1 MIHYISGD
9 ATDPVKDK
17 ALICH
22 VCNDRGAWG
31 SGFVLAISRKWI
43 SPEKAYRDWK
53 KGQIDRVTQVNLD
66 KNFVLGNVQF
76 VPVCLLQGKEI
87 WVANMIAQADYA
99 KQIAQGQIFLQ
110 YDQLNI
116 ALIKSFKFATEKSLT
131 LHMPRIGCDRA
142 GGEWKKVESI
152 ISTHSHDSGI
162 DVYVYDLPGV
172 PKTWRD

>member
-9 ATDPVKDK
+9 ATDPVQDK

-22 VCNDRGAWG
+22 VANDVGAWG
-31 SGFVLAISRKWI
+31 SGFVLALSKKWI
-43 SPEKAYRDWK
+43 SPEKAYRDWRN
-53 KGQIDRVTQVNLD
+53 GRIDRVTQVNID
-66 KNFVLGNVQF
+66 KSFILGNVQF

-87 WVANMIAQADYA
+87 WVANMIAQ
-99 KQIAQGQIFLQ
+99 KRCGNPKSTTEIFLQ

-116 ALIKSFKFATEKSLT
+116 ALIKSFKFAEEKKLS

-142 GGEWKKVESI
+142 GGQWSKVKPLIE
-152 ISTHSHDSGI
+152 THSQDTGI

-172 PKTWRD
+172 PKTWND